1 MADAYFVTGTDT
13 GVGKTL
19 VAAALLLAAGARGA
33 RTIGLKPI
41 ASGAAAT
48 PAGLRNE
55 DALALLAAMNREL
68 PYGEV
73 NPVVLAPAIAPHI
86 ALAAE
91 GLALDVAALHARC
104 LPALARPHDFAV
116 VEGAGGWRV
125 PLNHAETLAGLACRL
140 GFPVV
145 LVVGLRLG
153 CINHALLT
161 AEAIRADGLELAGW
175 VANHVDPGMSCP
187 AENLATLDAML
198 GAPRLGV
205 IPWRAG
211 IDARAAAGLLDIDR
225 LCRGARD

>member
-1 MADAYFVTGTDT
+1 VPEAWFVTGTDT

-41 ASGAAAT
+41 ATGARLTAQ
-48 PAGLRNE
+48 GLRNA
-55 DALALLAAMNREL
+55 DAETLCAAMSEKL
-68 PYGEV
+68 PYDEV

-86 ALAAE
+86 ALAAA
-91 GLALDVAALHARC
+91 GIALTAAELRARC
-104 LPALARPHDFAV
+104 ARALGHPHDIAV

-125 PLNHAETLAGLACRL
+125 PLGRDETLADLARLL

-161 AEAIRADGLELAGW
+161 AEAIRADGLRLAGW
-175 VANHVDPGMSCP
+175 VANQLDPDMP
-187 AENLATLDAML
+187 HLAENVATLDAML
-198 GAPRLGV
+198 HAPRIGC
-205 IPWRAG
+205 IPWRPG
-211 IDARAAAGLLDIDR
+211 MDARAAAAHLDLDPLL
-225 LCRGARD
+225 RGPV

>member
-1 MADAYFVTGTDT
+1 MRTFKDNGGREWTVEITVATLKRVRGLTGTD
-13 GVGKTL
+13 L
-19 VAAALLLAAGARGA
+19 
-33 RTIGLKPI
+33 
-41 ASGAAAT
+41 
-48 PAGLRNE
+48 
-55 DALALLAAMNREL
+55 MQ
-68 PYGEV
+68 
-73 NPVVLAPAIAPHI
+73 
-86 ALAAE
+86 
-91 GLALDVAALHARC
+91 
-104 LPALARPHDFAV
+104 V

-125 PLNHAETLAGLACRL
+125 PLNHAETLAGLARRL

-205 IPWRAG
+205 IPWRTG
-211 IDARAAAGLLDIDR
+211 IDARAAAGLLDIGR

>member
-41 ASGAAAT
+41 ASGAVAT

-55 DALALLAAMNREL
+55 DALTLLAAMNREL
-68 PYGEV
+68 PYDEI
-73 NPVVLAPAIAPHI
+73 NPVVLAPAVAPHI
-86 ALAAE
+86 ALAAG

-125 PLNHAETLAGLACRL
+125 PLNHAETLAGLARRL

-198 GAPRLGV
+198 GAPRLCV
-205 IPWRAG
+205 VPWRAG
-211 IDARAAAGLLDIDR
+211 IAARSAAGLLDIDR